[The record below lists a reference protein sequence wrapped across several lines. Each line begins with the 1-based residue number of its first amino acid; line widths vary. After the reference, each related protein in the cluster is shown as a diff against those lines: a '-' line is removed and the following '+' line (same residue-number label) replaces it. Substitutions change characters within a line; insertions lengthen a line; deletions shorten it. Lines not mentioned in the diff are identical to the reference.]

1 MKRMGFPEG
10 ISEVDD
16 EVPRGHPA
24 VVFCKLPGVVQRVLE
39 VGPPRRSEEV
49 VNGLVDW
56 HLLTFGILQLGV
68 EVEVAAPEREVQ

>member
-39 VGPPRRSEEV
+39 VSPPRRAEEV

-56 HLLTFGILQLGV
+56 HLLTFSILQLGV

>member
-10 ISEVDD
+10 VSKVND

-39 VGPPRRSEEV
+39 VSPPRWAEKV
-49 VNGLVDW
+49 VNSLVDW
-56 HLLTFGILQLGV
+56 HLFTFGILQLGV
-68 EVEVAAPEREVQ
+68 EVEVAAPEGEVE